1 MNDIETDLQR
11 FRFPSTTT
19 RAPRSI
25 MKYYRLKANESR
37 VGESREITLPKLN
50 EMKILLDK
58 FVYTFHFLY
67 GKRHT
72 VNTVHSVIHFHQ
84 TVTDY
89 GPLTNYSTFNFESV
103 IGRIASTVNGTKNLP
118 REIENNLQLI
128 KNSSILLDMYCI
140 SSPLYLFISDLQD
153 CKSNSPIV
161 SNNYQVQ
168 KPTSTIHDNDKQEL
182 LLKFDSHDNIKQ
194 ESPEKEAIFNDEEK
208 VEKQQ
213 ELSINLDALK
223 QEHKINLCNEPEEAL
238 PNSELK
244 QEEAIKDEQD
254 QSSLKRNF
262 V

>member
-37 VGESREITLPKLN
+37 VLLLITYPIFKKYLKPIYYKHLQ
-50 EMKILLDK
+50 LLSFALQFLRHK
-58 FVYTFHFLY
+58 KAYTFFIL
-67 GKRHT
+67 
-72 VNTVHSVIHFHQ
+72 
-84 TVTDY
+84 
-89 GPLTNYSTFNFESV
+89 
-103 IGRIASTVNGTKNLP
+103 GRIASTVNGTKNLP